1 MTDTSLQFDPM
12 YPDVLG
18 AITGGVRV
26 NLDTV
31 QFAVGVFPRQAY
43 LNQPI
48 EIIVVL
54 QNVLD
59 QDVDVK
65 IGVQLPVK
73 DKAGNS
79 IHMVTPKKMLERT
92 LSAGEV
98 GVMRIPALATEPTA
112 PGDDYPI
119 RVAVRA
125 RARHAGRVMRAP
137 AGGAPP
143 SALAVSPFK
152 LQVLRD
158 VPYVEHPHSQSPDMV
173 TTHFSVAPRVLPA
186 PKEALNANYEKLWS
200 AEQMPAERQHIAQK
214 VEEARVM
221 AVSFT
226 RPHVYA
232 PLVKLVDEHFASN
245 GLPLHPGEAR
255 AIAKMIT
262 YTLDDTLVNDP
273 TFQMEDMR
281 WFQALCQALA
291 SDPEIARWEP
301 ADIVTRF
308 LFEAAFYDAILVG
321 FSVVRPRVRVNL
333 GDRAERIAYAQ
344 KMLGWLGGQVEPDLV
359 YIYLPLALGGLAVN
373 VAVTGDGDN
382 PWQMLDDMREAYRG
396 RVRLA
401 SGSVVEIFDMCD
413 KLLERAEDD
422 LRRARINRP

>member
-1 MTDTSLQFDPM
+1 MTDASLQFDPM

-26 NLDTV
+26 NLDAV
-31 QFAVGVFPRQAY
+31 QFAVGIFPRQAY

-48 EIIVVL
+48 EIVVVL

-59 QDVDVK
+59 QEVDVK
-65 IGVQLPVK
+65 VGVQLPVK
-73 DKAGNS
+73 DQTGS
-79 IHMVTPKKMLERT
+79 RIHMVAPGKVIDQR

-98 GVMRIPALATEPTA
+98 GVLRIPTLAAEPTP
-112 PGDDYPI
+112 PGDDYPL

-158 VPYVEHPHSQSPDMV
+158 VAYVDHPHTQSPEMV
-173 TTHFSVAPRVLPA
+173 TAYFSIAPRVLPA
-186 PKEALNANYEKLWS
+186 PKEPLKPTYEKLWS
-200 AEQMPAERQHIAQK
+200 AEQMPAEREHIAQK
-214 VEEARVM
+214 LDEARVM
-221 AVSFT
+221 ATSFT
-226 RPHVYA
+226 RSHVYA
-232 PLVKLVDEHFASN
+232 PLIKLVDEHYAAN

-255 AIAKMIT
+255 AIAKMIA

-273 TFQMEDMR
+273 NFQLEDMR

-301 ADIVTRF
+301 GDIVGRF

-344 KMLGWLGGQVEPDLV
+344 KMLGWLGGKVEPDLV

-373 VAVTGDGDN
+373 VAVTGDDDN
-382 PWQMLDDMREAYRG
+382 PWQLLDDMREAYRG

-401 SGSVVEIFDMCD
+401 SGAVVEIFDMCD

>member
-1 MTDTSLQFDPM
+1 MNDELQFEPL

-26 NLDTV
+26 TMDTI
-31 QFAVGVFPRQAY
+31 QFAVGIFPRLAY
-43 LNQPI
+43 LNQPL
-48 EIIVVL
+48 EIVVVL

-59 QDVDVK
+59 QELDVK
-65 IGVQLPVK
+65 VGVQLPVK
-73 DKAGNS
+73 DQHGHP
-79 IHMVTPKKMLERT
+79 IHMVTAKKLTELTM
-92 LSAGEV
+92 SAGEV
-98 GVMRIPALATEPTA
+98 GVLRLPAVATPPTA
-112 PGDDYPI
+112 PGDAYPV

-125 RARHAGRVMRAP
+125 RPPRPGRQMRTP

-158 VPYVEHPHSQSPDMV
+158 VAYVEHPHTQSPESV
-173 TTHFSVAPRVLPA
+173 TAYFEIAPKVLPA
-186 PKEALNANYEKLWS
+186 PREPLRPSYERLWS
-200 AEQMPAERQHIAQK
+200 AEQMPAERQHMSEKMA
-214 VEEARVM
+214 EARLL
-221 AVSFT
+221 ASAFT
-226 RPHVYA
+226 RQQVFP
-232 PLVKLVDEHFASN
+232 PLVKTVDEHYAAN

-262 YTLDDTLVNDP
+262 YTLDDALVNDP
-273 TFQMEDMR
+273 NFQLEDMR

-291 SDPEIARWEP
+291 SNPAIARWEP
-301 ADIVTRF
+301 GEIVTRY

-333 GDRAERIAYAQ
+333 GDRAERMNYAQ
-344 KMLGWLGGQVEPDLV
+344 KMLGWLGGQNEADLV

-373 VAVTGDGDN
+373 AAVTGKDDQ
-382 PWQMLDDMREAYRG
+382 PWQLLDDMREAYRG

-401 SGSVVEIFDMCD
+401 SGGAIEIFDMCD
-413 KLLERAEDD
+413 KLIQRAEDD
-422 LRRARINRP
+422 LRRARIIR